1 MLTFYP
7 EFEAESPQQVEI
19 LFLLDLSCSM
29 KVSDSFSP
37 VVKFR
42 VKRVSQWVLREC
54 SFTGMSVIQ
63 REPVLVP

>member
-29 KVSDSFSP
+29 KVS
-37 VVKFR
+37 VTRFR
-42 VKRVSQWVLREC
+42 L
-54 SFTGMSVIQ
+54 
-63 REPVLVP
+63 L